1 MKIECNKNYKIKME
15 ISEEEY
21 QKLNSELEF
30 IYKKVVVD
38 SQGTSNISTLWEFKD
53 LLTAAVKG

>member
-1 MKIECNKNYKIKME
+1 ME